1 MVAPKQEKLEVTIK
15 DIWEKK
21 ILLPDFQRKFIWT
34 EEEMQRNLV
43 ASVLAKMPV
52 GSILLLKSTN
62 ADEYSCKLL
71 GARAPLNQ
79 NELPDGEVN
88 FLLDGQQRMTVLT
101 NVFSD
106 VVFQSNKQV
115 SNLVSPSALKRRF
128 FLLLP
133 KLDNN
138 DEDLYG
144 LKKLIFPMESANA
157 EEPEFLTS
165 DVLPYVKVI
174 SFNVSTDNCKS
185 YYPYNTSSTRNTDLK
200 DFCVGNDSNWYYIPL
215 FLLVPVASAHRNISL
230 LGDIIEEISKSTVD
244 AHVTSFG
251 DKISVMTKEE
261 KEDYIRKNITSES
274 YEYHFNDG
282 IDEKTDNAILK
293 QFKDALS
300 EQAAYWKTQ
309 MKEYL
314 SSCVNDISLGQIILE
329 KSQRARAIDVYENLN
344 RGGVSLDVFDLV
356 CARVGQVSTESL
368 SARVKRCIQ
377 TGSSYTNTNN
387 IFASSVVASDFIKI
401 NTNNEYHA
409 SERLGC
415 YDENNDNIS
424 GHYLNTFLNILSLL
438 SYTPDLSREEY
449 SLDLIKKPKKLAL
462 TAQQIDG
469 NCELAC
475 KAIDRACFFLQSR
488 CGIRKISE
496 VNYVLMI
503 TVIAYVLSDDRC
515 FSGTKNNQIFNL
527 LEAWYWSSI
536 FAGHYNSDQNQVM
549 IQDLNHL
556 VQNVLDILDNN
567 NPDIAWVQNLKNDI
581 FKIKGFS
588 DKDMLLL
595 KDVSNNG
602 IPKTILSNAICQY
615 YLSKGYVD
623 LVKIG
628 NDETMLT
635 VFSDVADDLQMHHV
649 IPLGSANTIGTSSKT
664 LRNDKKHFLN
674 SPLNYLYITANA
686 NTYISSKSLA
696 EYAQLIP
703 VGARLSN
710 VGFATTNINS
720 NSTENER
727 EEALEQRFDAVNGNV
742 QQHVG
747 CLLYSLSI

>member
-1 MVAPKQEKLEVTIK
+1 MLAPKQDKLEVIIK
-15 DIWEKK
+15 EIWEKK
-21 ILLPDFQRKFIWT
+21 ILLPDFQRKFTWT
-34 EEEMQRNLV
+34 EEETQRNLV

-52 GSILLLKSTN
+52 GSILLLKSEN

-71 GARAPLNQ
+71 GAKNPLKPE
-79 NELPDGEVN
+79 ELPNGEVK

-115 SNLVSPSALKRRF
+115 SNLTAQNSLKRRF

-133 KLDNN
+133 KIDN
-138 DEDLYG
+138 DADDLYG
-144 LKKLIFPMESANA
+144 LKKLMFPMESANA
-157 EEPEFLTS
+157 DEPDFLTS
-165 DVLPYVKVI
+165 DILPYVKIVN
-174 SFNVSTDNCKS
+174 FNATTDNDKS
-185 YYPYNTSSTRNTDLK
+185 YYPYNRNSTRTTDLR
-200 DFCVGNDSNWYYIPL
+200 DYCISNDTNWYYIPL
-215 FLLVPVASAHRNISL
+215 FLLVNVAGTYRCTSVL
-230 LGDIIEEISKSTVD
+230 DTIIEDISEAMVE
-244 AHVTSFG
+244 AHKVTLS
-251 DKISVMTKEE
+251 DKIAGMSEEE
-261 KEDYIRKNITSES
+261 KENYIRENISSEA
-274 YEYHFNDG
+274 YEDCFNG
-282 IDEKTDNAILK
+282 SLNGKTDEEIVGS
-293 QFKDALS
+293 FEYVLS
-300 EQAAYWKTQ
+300 ERARYWKTQ

-314 SSCVNDISLGQIILE
+314 SSCVNDIGLGQIILE

-377 TGSSYTNTNN
+377 NGSSYVNTND
-387 IFASSVVASDFIKI
+387 IFASSVVTSDFTKI
-401 NTNNEYHA
+401 NANNEYHA
-409 SERLGC
+409 SEKLGC

-424 GHYLNTFLNILSLL
+424 GHYLNTFLNVLSLL
-438 SYTPDLSREEY
+438 GYIPDLSREEY
-449 SLDLIKKPKKLAL
+449 TLDLIKKPKKLAL

-496 VNYVLMI
+496 VNYVLML
-503 TVIAYVLSDDRC
+503 TVIAYVLSYDRC
-515 FSGTKNNQIFNL
+515 FSGIKNKQIFNL

-536 FAGHYNSDQNQVM
+536 FAGHYNSDQNQAM

-556 VQNVLDILDNN
+556 VQNVLDILDNK
-567 NPDIAWVQNLKNDI
+567 NPDIAWLRNLKNDI

-602 IPKTILSNAICQY
+602 IPKIILSNAICQY

-623 LVKIG
+623 LIRIG

-649 IPLGSANTIGTSSKT
+649 IPLGSANTIGTSSKS

-686 NTYISSKSLA
+686 NNYISSKSLA

-710 VGFATTNINS
+710 VGFATTNITG
-720 NSTENER
+720 NSTDDER
-727 EEALEQRFDAVNGNV
+727 KVALEQRFDVVENNV
-742 QQHVG
+742 QRHIG
-747 CLLYSLSI
+747 DLLYSLSV

>member
-401 NTNNEYHA
+401 NTNNEHHA

-424 GHYLNTFLNILSLL
+424 GHYLNTFLNILS
-438 SYTPDLSREEY
+438 
-449 SLDLIKKPKKLAL
+449 
-462 TAQQIDG
+462 
-469 NCELAC
+469 
-475 KAIDRACFFLQSR
+475 FF
-488 CGIRKISE
+488 
-496 VNYVLMI
+496 
-503 TVIAYVLSDDRC
+503 
-515 FSGTKNNQIFNL
+515 
-527 LEAWYWSSI
+527 
-536 FAGHYNSDQNQVM
+536 
-549 IQDLNHL
+549 
-556 VQNVLDILDNN
+556 
-567 NPDIAWVQNLKNDI
+567 
-581 FKIKGFS
+581 
-588 DKDMLLL
+588 
-595 KDVSNNG
+595 
-602 IPKTILSNAICQY
+602 
-615 YLSKGYVD
+615 
-623 LVKIG
+623 
-628 NDETMLT
+628 
-635 VFSDVADDLQMHHV
+635 
-649 IPLGSANTIGTSSKT
+649 
-664 LRNDKKHFLN
+664 
-674 SPLNYLYITANA
+674 
-686 NTYISSKSLA
+686 
-696 EYAQLIP
+696 
-703 VGARLSN
+703 
-710 VGFATTNINS
+710 
-720 NSTENER
+720 
-727 EEALEQRFDAVNGNV
+727 
-742 QQHVG
+742 
-747 CLLYSLSI
+747 